1 MTLQK
6 YKKWQKTTLKEC
18 IRTGVYEPFDLVQVQ
33 GYCHYGE
40 SKSRVCDYHTCPRR
54 CYYKT
59 DGMCTVKRTDN
70 QTTVTFFDDMVKV
83 TLTPERVAFLARALS
98 EVSDAQKG
106 GKL

>member
-6 YKKWQKTTLKEC
+6 YNEWKKTTLAEC
-18 IRTGVYEPFDLVQVQ
+18 MKAGTCRPIGNNDAMAFCTYAGAT
-33 GYCHYGE
+33 
-40 SKSRVCDYHTCPRR
+40 SRLCDYHTCPRR

-98 EVSDAQKG
+98 EVSDSQKG